1 MSVDVSVVICAYD
14 EGRWGQLEAA
24 VRSVAEQRYRPAET
38 IIVVDHN
45 PSLLARARGRF
56 PAATVIENSRR
67 EGLCGTRNS
76 GIEAASGS
84 VVAFLDDDAIA
95 SPRWLELL
103 VEQYADRAV
112 AGVGGSIEPLWEAS
126 RPRWFPAEFDW
137 VVGCSY
143 RGMPQV
149 AQEVRNLFGCNM
161 SFRREVLN
169 TIGGFRLGYSCDE
182 TELCIRIH
190 QRWPSGKLVYVPDG
204 HALHRVPSDRARLRY
219 FLARCY
225 FEGGS
230 KAVVSKLVGAGP
242 GLSSER
248 TYVLQTLREA
258 AWRCARDF
266 LHRGDLDALA
276 RATTI
281 VAGLTTTTLGYIA
294 GGLFTTRAAR
304 HRGWTGDA
312 LTRAPMTWPWR
323 LAQRIR

>member
-14 EGRWGQLEAA
+14 DRRWGQLEAA
-24 VRSVAEQRYRPAET
+24 VRSVAEQRYRAAET

-45 PSLLARARGRF
+45 SSLLARARARF
-56 PAATVIENSRR
+56 AAATVVENSRQP
-67 EGLCGTRNS
+67 GLCGTRNS

-95 SPRWLELL
+95 SPGWLEML
-103 VEQYADRAV
+103 VEQYADRTV
-112 AGVGGSIEPLWEAS
+112 AGVGGGIEPVWEAG

-161 SFRREVLN
+161 SFRRELLN

-182 TELCIRIH
+182 TELCIRMH
-190 QRWPSGKLVYVPDG
+190 QQWPSRKLVYVPAG
-204 HALHRVPSDRARLRY
+204 NALHHVTSERARLRY

-230 KAVVSKLVGAGP
+230 KAVVSRLVGAGP

-248 TYVLQTLREA
+248 TYIRETLREA
-258 AWRCARDF
+258 VWRCAWDF
-266 LHRGDLDALA
+266 LKRGDLDALA

-281 VAGLTTTTLGYIA
+281 VAGLATTSLGYMA

-304 HRGWTGDA
+304 HRGWSGEA
-312 LTRAPMTWPWR
+312 LTRSPIAWR
-323 LAQRIR
+323 WRTAQVIR